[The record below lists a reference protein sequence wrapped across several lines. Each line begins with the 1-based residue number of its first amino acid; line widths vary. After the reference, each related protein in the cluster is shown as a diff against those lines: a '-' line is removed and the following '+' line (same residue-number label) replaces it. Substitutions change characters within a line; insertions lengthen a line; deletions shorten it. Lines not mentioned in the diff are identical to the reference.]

1 MQKQHGCSKD
11 KENKGDVRS
20 RSAVHKKKNA
30 FSHNDWAAHMLT
42 LKPGGEPK
50 PGFQIALPALP
61 SPFPSP
67 AHGMDKKNDV
77 RQCFPSQTTNFSNI
91 VDRQRYLSTARP
103 VTHPAATQGAQPL
116 ARAWQSRTAPLP
128 PRGPQKPRSNSLPA
142 LRKNSTAPAGLGRAT
157 LEAAF
162 ARGCESRPSSRKPSS
177 RASTAPAGSE
187 LSTAQLV
194 EAVIAG
200 SLSGESK
207 PQGVDVAGQRKPS
220 TALAGK
226 SRKASQ
232 DVDVFKLRKELN
244 MPREAMI
251 QACALFQRHADQA
264 NTRSGL
270 LKDRRLTEIGFSK
283 LWWEM
288 THQDE
293 GKEDDVPEKILQ
305 EAFRHASNGAA
316 QGLEFSQFAIWF
328 SSRYFCEDVIL
339 DRPRRKLRSIAREHK
354 MNHDSVETYEKIFT
368 SFDTDG
374 SGTIDPS
381 EFEELLYQSSKV
393 PSDIGLPALR
403 IKDLWNVA
411 DKDNNKEISF
421 QEFLSFHSKYLGND
435 STGFEDFYQFGGRPV
450 VS

>member
-1 MQKQHGCSKD
+1 MQKQPGCSKD
-11 KENKGDVRS
+11 KKNKGDVRS
-20 RSAVHKKKNA
+20 RSAVHKRKNA
-30 FSHNDWAAHMLT
+30 FSHNDWAAHMTT
-42 LKPGGEPK
+42 LNTAGEPK
-50 PGFQIALPALP
+50 AGFQIALPALP

-67 AHGMDKKNDV
+67 AHRMVKKSE
-77 RQCFPSQTTNFSNI
+77 CFPSQTTNLSNI
-91 VDRQRYLSTARP
+91 VERQRHLRTSGPA
-103 VTHPAATQGAQPL
+103 THPAPTQDAQPL
-116 ARAWQSRTAPLP
+116 PSPWQNRTAPLP
-128 PRGPQKPRSNSLPA
+128 QHGPQKPRSSSLPTI
-142 LRKNSTAPAGLGRAT
+142 RKPSTAPAGLGRAT

-162 ARGCESRPSSRKPSS
+162 ARGCESWPNSRKPSS
-177 RASTAPAGSE
+177 RASTAPTGSE

-194 EAVIAG
+194 ERVITG
-200 SLSGESK
+200 SLPGESEEQGH
-207 PQGVDVAGQRKPS
+207 QGVVEHRKPS
-220 TALAGK
+220 TAPAGK
-226 SRKASQ
+226 SRKTSQ

-251 QACALFQRHADQA
+251 QARALFQRHAEQP

-270 LKDRRLTEIGFSK
+270 LKDRRLTTIGFSK
-283 LWWEM
+283 IWCEM

-305 EAFRHASNGAA
+305 EAFMHASNGAV
-316 QGLEFSQFAIWF
+316 QVLEFSQFAVWF

-381 EFEELLYQSSKV
+381 EFEELLYQCTKV
-393 PSDIGLPALR
+393 PSEIGLPASR
-403 IKDLWNVA
+403 VKNLWNVA
-411 DKDNNKEISF
+411 DKDDDKEISF
-421 QEFLSFHSKYLGND
+421 QEFLTFHSKYLGND
-435 STGFEDFYQFGGRPV
+435 STGFEDFYQFGSRSV